1 MRKSLRRKRE
11 RLSNIEADK
20 IVDKVLESLEEEEKK
35 PKKRG
40 RKKKDE

>member
-20 IVDKVLESLEEEEKK
+20 IVDKVLENLEEEEVK
-35 PKKRG
+35 PKKGG